1 MINYIIPGM
10 YEQKQLN
17 FNFLNL
23 KQEHPECF
31 YNNFTIE
38 AVYGN
43 PQYCIWDGGRTFAQ
57 YTYACKEEIEE
68 LIQKYNE
75 FGIHTR
81 YVFTSSALTKNEYYN
96 HFGNLLMQLGK
107 DYNSE
112 VVIADPAFADFLHER
127 YPEYTFISSTT
138 KCLRNPE
145 SARSELNNLFYKM
158 HCLDYNLNK
167 NFDFLDSLSKEE
179 KAHTEF
185 LVNAICPPGCPT
197 RKLHYLLNSKDH
209 LSFSKGYMDN
219 PEFKCSIICNTVHP
233 EVRKNHIT
241 YEDIVNI
248 YEPMGFS
255 HFKIEGRTLDP
266 LEVLLSYCHYM
277 VKPKYKDWVISEV
290 GLDI

>member
-1 MINYIIPGM
+1 MIHYIIPGM
-10 YEQKQLN
+10 YEQQRLN
-17 FNFLNL
+17 FAFLKF

-31 YNNFTIE
+31 YNNFIIE
-38 AVYGN
+38 SVYGN
-43 PQYCIWDGGRTFAQ
+43 PQYCIWDGGRIFTQ
-57 YTYACKEEIEE
+57 YFYSCKEEIEA

-75 FGIHTR
+75 FGIHIR
-81 YVFTSSALTKNEYYN
+81 YVFTSSALTENEYYN

-112 VVIADPAFADFLHER
+112 VVIADAAFADFLHQR

-145 SARSELNNLFYKM
+145 SAKFELNNSFYKM

-167 NFDFLDSLSKEE
+167 NFEFLKSLLAEE
-179 KAHTEF
+179 KERTEF
-185 LVNAICPPGCPT
+185 LVNAICPPGCT
-197 RKLHYLLNSKDH
+197 YRKHHYLLNSLDH
-209 LSFSKGYMDN
+209 LSFSKGYEEGKD
-219 PEFKCSIICNTVHP
+219 FKCNISGNTVHP
-233 EVRKNHIT
+233 EVRKNHIS

-255 HFKIEGRTLDP
+255 YFKIEGRTLDP

-277 VKPKYKDWVISEV
+277 VKPEYKDWVISEV